1 MQVNIFWNASRALLH
16 LMSMHI
22 KECDAIVNK
31 SNLQTSLQDASDIFV
46 LTFKV
51 QHMDSIRWME
61 CYVHKYNE
69 KWMLLIR

>member
-1 MQVNIFWNASRALLH
+1 
-16 LMSMHI
+16 MHI

-51 QHMDSIRWME
+51 QHMDL
-61 CYVHKYNE
+61 
-69 KWMLLIR
+69 KWMQLIR